1 MCYAKS
7 LHDRLLMNQTTVPL
21 VPLSRSAT
29 PSHAIPYDARDRQGD
44 PLIKLLGG
52 SIRDKAK
59 RSTRK
64 RTWVET
70 ERILR
75 TNFVSRG
82 KRRDVRGMSLNDVL
96 DVLDSILERGS
107 PIGCRLTLTK
117 NGKPHLVPLSGLT
130 CARIASLPRLH
141 ESSLFPA
148 RRNDATTFSGFSN
161 PKGKN
166 RSAIERQ

>member
-1 MCYAKS
+1 M
-7 LHDRLLMNQTTVPL
+7 
-21 VPLSRSAT
+21 
-29 PSHAIPYDARDRQGD
+29 
-44 PLIKLLGG
+44 
-52 SIRDKAK
+52 IRDKAK

-107 PIGCRLTLTK
+107 PIGANNALSSQVLQ
-117 NGKPHLVPLSGLT
+117 LVLR
-130 CARIASLPRLH
+130 AQLPR
-141 ESSLFPA
+141 
-148 RRNDATTFSGFSN
+148 
-161 PKGKN
+161 
-166 RSAIERQ
+166 